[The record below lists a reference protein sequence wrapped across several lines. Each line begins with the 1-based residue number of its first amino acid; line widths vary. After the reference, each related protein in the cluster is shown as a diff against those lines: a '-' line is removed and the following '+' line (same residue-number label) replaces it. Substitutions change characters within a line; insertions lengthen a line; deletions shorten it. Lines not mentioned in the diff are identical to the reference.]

1 MTVTAVASGELV
13 VGDLITGAGIAAETR
28 ITALGTGTGGV
39 GTYLVSVSQTVA
51 STAITTQKN
60 TIRLKD
66 AHSISFHGVYFE
78 STHETLLRESGS
90 LNGIGFYG
98 CHFTGAK
105 AGGDF
110 VAYRIFSDGAVF
122 FDPVCHFG
130 VAGAPKRLCNLA
142 KGSLL
147 SLPVPAAASI
157 DLLNFTRGSVND
169 LANIQGLTGALTINV
184 AAFSSGAT
192 DKWFSR
198 TYHVGVR
205 GVSNLG
211 FELITDLMGNGD
223 SASGSTLVLQKKAG
237 ASAGAFTLE
246 AVFASMSGLAGSSI
260 SWSFEWLANSTQQ
273 ANAIQVALP

>member
-78 STHETLLRESGS
+78 STHETLLRRSGS

-169 LANIQGLTGALTINV
+169 LANI
-184 AAFSSGAT
+184 
-192 DKWFSR
+192 
-198 TYHVGVR
+198 
-205 GVSNLG
+205 
-211 FELITDLMGNGD
+211 
-223 SASGSTLVLQKKAG
+223 KA
-237 ASAGAFTLE
+237 
-246 AVFASMSGLAGSSI
+246 
-260 SWSFEWLANSTQQ
+260 
-273 ANAIQVALP
+273 